1 MIKLYKCE
9 VFCADAL
16 SSGVI
21 SAVAT
26 CASAIHGS
34 RWPFASALQH
44 EVAGVRGNVDLDD
57 RQFRLLCVL
66 FHDTPGC

>member
-21 SAVAT
+21 SAGAT
-26 CASAIHGS
+26 CASEIHGS
-34 RWPFASALQH
+34 RWPFCVGIAA
-44 EVAGVRGNVDLDD
+44 RGG
-57 RQFRLLCVL
+57 RREGECRSR
-66 FHDTPGC
+66 